1 MQMNITE
8 SCREKKISTYR
19 LMSIAPNVAF
29 RLEKKRRKSR
39 QILPAPAVYPFFIA
53 FTLSN
58 ICFIV
63 STLLSVKLNGEL
75 VNGWK

>member
-1 MQMNITE
+1 MQMSSTE

-29 RLEKKRRKSR
+29 RLKKKTESR

-58 ICFIV
+58 ICFMV
-63 STLLSVKLNGEL
+63 SSLLCVKLNGEL